1 MNIVRDG
8 VILIVYTFSVI
19 LAYIFT
25 SSPFAHMISAISA
38 ASDAHMMPIVY
49 NEVIAV
55 FSICIGIAVLIPIV
69 IFIWLAFTTNN
80 EEVYY

>member
-8 VILIVYTFSVI
+8 VILAVYTFSVI

-25 SSPFAHMISAISA
+25 SSPFAHMIAAISA
-38 ASDAHMMPIVY
+38 ASDASMMPVVY

-55 FSICIGIAVLIPIV
+55 FSICVGMAVLIPII
-69 IFIWLAFTTNN
+69 IFVWLAFSTNQ